1 MKPVTTAP
9 GDMDINPLAITQPM
23 HHQALIPQKPKS
35 TTTMKTYISPLG
47 FDTTHIISLIVKH
60 GIEKHD
66 RIILLRPIA
75 SDPRADRAIED
86 ISDLTAK
93 IDSTISLDV
102 VEVDHHDFGAMI
114 LSLMDLIS
122 SSAQPDMT
130 NMTGMTDSKIIVNL
144 SGGPRDILVA
154 LTVASMTL
162 SDSIYKTTNW
172 SDIDRELREIELPH
186 IVRTPD
192 EKMRQILCD
201 ILKHAPTTLTAIAAR
216 LGISESTISRSCA
229 KLAEMRAVEIT
240 PMGRNKQVTLTLS
253 GRVLL
258 SACRV

>member
-1 MKPVTTAP
+1 
-9 GDMDINPLAITQPM
+9 
-23 HHQALIPQKPKS
+23 
-35 TTTMKTYISPLG
+35 MKTYISPLG

-66 RIILLRPIA
+66 RILLLRPIA
-75 SDPRADRAIED
+75 SDSRADRAVED
-86 ISDLTAK
+86 IRDLTTK
-93 IDSTISLDV
+93 IDSAISLDV

-122 SSAQPDMT
+122 SAAPPGMSGMT
-130 NMTGMTDSKIIVNL
+130 DMTDSKIIVNL

-154 LTVASMTL
+154 LTVASMAL

-186 IVRTPD
+186 IARTPD
-192 EKMRQILCD
+192 EKMRQILDD

-229 KLAEMRAVEIT
+229 KLADIHAIKIT
-240 PMGRNKQVTLTLS
+240 PIGRNKQITLTLS
-253 GRVLL
+253 GSVLL